1 VITPE
6 EMTQRYRQGIV
17 KLDDAADY
25 FYKRLYPR
33 RYRLLKRVPQYL
45 GLTRYGF
52 NKYTWMTFVGEFP
65 SFAVGWV
72 LQPLFALHYR
82 KTSDR
87 LADML
92 RANRQPRR

>member
-6 EMTQRYRQGIV
+6 EMMERYRQGIV

-45 GLTRYGF
+45 ALTRYRF
-52 NKYTWMTFVGEFP
+52 NKSTRMTLVREFP
-65 SFAVGWV
+65 SFAAGWV

-92 RANRQPRR
+92 RANRQPCP